1 MSRETV
7 VTVLQRLDK
16 GIFSIADARKVDP
29 VAAFGFREAFET
41 SWGND
46 AHFACYV
53 AVDPKGEH
61 SAPYFRLNKTHGLLE
76 EIRAQGGDILC
87 WGFALDWDTP
97 GHVEWT
103 LPVWED
109 YIGLLAKLHQEG
121 HWLATR
127 FAAAYKT
134 KNGLRL
140 VYRYPDWIPAD
151 AHEGYVRA
159 AVAAAHAVGLRCDA
173 LDDWTRL
180 MRLPKVV
187 REGSGAPSDP
197 FLSFHHDRTIDLAV
211 LPPDAAKV
219 AKVSMGQNA
228 PITIQ
233 KVTAGQPTPEQ
244 AEDLLRIHTGKK
256 GQPKQTE
263 FLKEAKRRLAGREC
277 FPFIFEERTFQQ
289 GSRDQE
295 ITRLVGEAISMLVPT
310 GPGVLQIVPG
320 TCPESVYALFLD
332 AVMKLDPDKDTQDWT
347 KMLWSIVCRLWA
359 HDKAVYDQEQTV
371 KAERAV
377 VVEQIAK
384 TVKQSALEGARKWH
398 PSLPI
403 ADDEAW
409 KALSTMLVAA
419 RKGAYYLMRADGRY
433 CSEHVPRELVR
444 TMVEHSPFAPF
455 FELFKDNGEATRV
468 DQVLA
473 GRTIRVRAIQKV
485 PQIDGGYLK
494 FQKEGPPTLYLR
506 SFARRTDL
514 TPTYS
519 PLVDEWLKL
528 LSHIHY
534 KKLCKWIG
542 RALAFDEGAICALS
556 IVGCNAL
563 GKGMFARGFAEC
575 LEVPLLALGVDLVD
589 QFNGNMA
596 RTPFLHVDEN
606 LPKGKGAYHVADIF
620 RTMQS
625 GTAFSSRVMHTM
637 PEETVNPIRAI
648 FTANNTNAIQALT
661 KGRGKLTDY
670 DLEALATRIF
680 HFHASPLAKK
690 YLADRGGRTFTDGW
704 IAGDDGVSNYVLAK
718 HYLWLYEQHKN
729 DPREGDGR
737 FLVEGSL
744 NGEVTRLLHEA
755 SDDLPDTLP
764 EVSNLL
770 AEMLDTSAVM
780 LDGSTGLYVGP
791 EGIFVTPSA
800 LYKFWSNKRVRSRVD
815 ISTATIAKAL
825 EVLCET
831 PEKDS
836 TGHIKAKRMN
846 GHLQRWSAL
855 KGRGVEIILKM
866 KELSL
871 STERVL
877 SCMEGV
883 KTS

>member
-1 MSRETV
+1 MGSQGDVV
-7 VTVLQRLDK
+7 VTVCQRLDK
-16 GIFSIADARKVDP
+16 GLFTLADFDSVAP
-29 VAAFGFREAFET
+29 VEAIGFREAFEKV
-41 SWGND
+41 WPND
-46 AHFACYV
+46 AHFACYA
-53 AVDPKGEH
+53 AVDQAGEFVPK
-61 SAPYFRLNKTHGLLE
+61 YFRLNKTHGLLE

-97 GHVEWT
+97 DHVEWT
-103 LPVWED
+103 PELWSD
-109 YIGLLAKLHQEG
+109 AIQKLAVLKQEN
-121 HWLATR
+121 HWLATQ
-127 FAAAYKT
+127 FAAIYRT

-151 AHEGYVRA
+151 VHEGYMRA
-159 AVAAAHAVGLRCDA
+159 AVAAAHAAGLRCDA

-187 REGSGAPSDP
+187 REGSGASADP
-197 FLSFHHDRTIDLAV
+197 FLALYPDRTIDLAV
-211 LPPDAAKV
+211 LPPDAAKI
-219 AKVSMGQNA
+219 SMGQNA
-228 PITIQ
+228 VVVSQ
-233 KVTAGQPTPEQ
+233 KVTVGQPTPEA
-244 AEDLLRIHTGKK
+244 AEDLLRIHSGKK

-263 FLKEAKRRLAGREC
+263 FLKEAKRRLSGRDC
-277 FPFIFEERTFQQ
+277 YPFIFEERTFQE

-455 FELFKDNGEATRV
+455 FELSKDNGEATKV

-473 GRTIRVRAIQKV
+473 DRTIRVRAIQKV

-494 FQKEGPPTLYLR
+494 FPTEGPPTLYLR

-514 TPTYS
+514 VPTYS

-528 LSHIHY
+528 LGHKY
-534 KKLCKWIG
+534 YERLCKWIG
-542 RALAFDEGAICALS
+542 RALAFEEGAICALS

-563 GKGMFARGFAEC
+563 GKGMFARGCAEC
-575 LEVPLLALGVDLVD
+575 LEVPYLAQGADLVD
-589 QFNGNMA
+589 QYNGNCA
-596 RTPFLHVDEN
+596 RTPFVHIDEN
-606 LPKGKGAYHVADIF
+606 LPKGKGVHHVADIF
-620 RTMQS
+620 RSMQS
-625 GTAFSSRVMHTM
+625 GTAFASRVMYTM

-648 FTANNTNAIQALT
+648 FTGNNTNAIQALA

-670 DLEALATRIF
+670 DLEALSTRIF

-690 YLADRGGRTFTDGW
+690 YLADRGGRAFTAGW
-704 IAGDDGVSNYVLAK
+704 IAGDDGVSDYVLAK
-718 HYLWLYEQHKN
+718 HFLWLYEKHKN

-737 FLVEGSL
+737 FLVEGSF
-744 NGEVTRLLHEA
+744 NGEVFQLLREA

-770 AEMLDTSAVM
+770 AEMLDTPAIM
-780 LDGSTGLYVGP
+780 LDGSAGLYAGP
-791 EGIFVTPSA
+791 EGIFAVPSA

-815 ISTATIAKAL
+815 ISTSAIAKAL
-825 EVLCET
+825 DVLCE
-831 PEKDS
+831 PSEKDS
-836 TGHIKAKRMN
+836 TGHIKARRLN
-846 GHLQRWSAL
+846 GYLQRWSAL
-855 KGRGVEIILKM
+855 KGKGAEIITKM

-877 SCMEGV
+877 SCMGGD
-883 KTS
+883 K